1 MATRP
6 KVVIVGGGFGGL
18 EAAKALRDAPVEV
31 TLVDRRNHHVFQP
44 LLYQVATAGL
54 SPADIAE
61 PLRRIL
67 RDQENVTV
75 LLGEAE
81 RVDLAGKRLV
91 LTDGEVPYDHLILA
105 CGASHSWFGH
115 DEWAEHA
122 LGLKTLEDA
131 REVRRRVLL
140 AYERAERTE
149 DAAERAALLT
159 FVVIG
164 GGPTGV
170 EMAGAFAEIAHL
182 TLARDFRRIDP
193 HQARVHLIEAGPRL
207 LPAFAEDLSAATKAS
222 LEKLKVTVHLNARV
236 TAIAHDEVRFG
247 DQTIAAKTI
256 LWAAGVQ
263 GAPIARTLGV
273 ELDRAGRVKV
283 RPDFSL
289 EGHPEVFVIG
299 DMAALTDAKGVVV
312 PGVCQGA
319 MQAGKLVGKNLV
331 RGLDGTA
338 PEPFVYRDLGIM
350 ATIGRA
356 HAVVQLPRFR
366 FSGFFAW
373 LFWAF
378 LHVALLIGFDNR
390 LVVMIEW
397 MWAWFTFDRGA
408 RLITHER
415 PHG

>member
-18 EAAKALRDAPVEV
+18 EAAKALRGVPVDV
-31 TLVDRRNHHVFQP
+31 VLVDRRNHHVFQP

-67 RDQENVTV
+67 RDQSNVTV
-75 LLGEAE
+75 LLGEATS
-81 RVDLAGKRLV
+81 VDLEGKRLV
-91 LTDGEVPYDHLILA
+91 LRDGALPYDHLILA

-115 DEWAEHA
+115 DAWADHA

-131 REVRRRVLL
+131 LEIRRRVLL
-140 AYERAERTE
+140 AYERAERAE
-149 DAAERAALLT
+149 DPAEREALLT

-170 EMAGAFAEIAHL
+170 EMAGALAEIAHY
-182 TLARDFRRIDP
+182 TLAKDFRRIDP
-193 HQARVHLIEAGPRL
+193 ESARVHLVEAGPRL
-207 LPAFAEDLSAATKAS
+207 LPAFAEELSAKTKAS
-222 LEKLKVTVHLNARV
+222 LETLGVTVHLDTRV
-236 TAIAHDEVRFG
+236 SDIRAGVVTFAGKDLRAD
-247 DQTIAAKTI
+247 TIV
-256 LWAAGVQ
+256 WAAGVQ
-263 GAPIARTLGV
+263 ASPMARALGV

-289 EGHPEVFVIG
+289 EGHPEVFVVG
-299 DMAALTDAKGVVV
+299 DMAALTDVNGVVV

-319 MQAGKLVGKNLV
+319 MQAGKLVAKNLA
-331 RGLDGTA
+331 RGLAGKA
-338 PEPFVYRDLGIM
+338 PEPFAYRDLGIM

-356 HAVVQLPRFR
+356 HAVVQLPRLR
-366 FSGFFAW
+366 FSGFSAW

-397 MWAWFTFDRGA
+397 IWAWFTFDRGA